1 MDFDISLFFLYVA
14 GIRAHGVLNLPG
26 AAGQKVECRIET
38 INVCTEK
45 LISYKFAP
53 LRPLLSDN
61 IRRFNLILQIHS
73 HIVTLYNTRF
83 AKFMPVID

>member
-45 LISYKFAP
+45 LILTSLHHFAHYSVTISGA
-53 LRPLLSDN
+53 LTLFSRY
-61 IRRFNLILQIHS
+61 IHTS
-73 HIVTLYNTRF
+73 
-83 AKFMPVID
+83 